1 MVPENAGSDA
11 DRKEMAADAT
21 ALDEAEQTNPV
32 TVLLSGYTAVLAAG
46 FGAAFRIRRYY
57 KEV

>member
-1 MVPENAGSDA
+1 MAYDSRSNKMRKQDA
-11 DRKEMAADAT
+11 V
-21 ALDEAEQTNPV
+21 ALDEAEQTNPI
-32 TVLLSGYTAVLAAG
+32 TVLLSGYTAALAAG